1 MSSIRCSHRTSC
13 SSAPPPSTDCSIR
26 AGAVVSPTV
35 ATRLLPDRWGHASDA
50 SHSNLRK
57 QQGRSRSVHAHSRAR
72 RQERNRALGRKRPS
86 IRGIRARRLS
96 PNQRTSPDVAS
107 TQSACRSPPA
117 STRPRLKGAAPT
129 PLAPPTADAAES
141 QSTTSLC
148 SALRPQAEAA
158 VKARMRL
165 LSDEDLLFSKRRGAV
180 ERRCHAFVAMEDR
193 QAKVGESPEIR
204 ARQLC
209 SYGHNSF

>member
-1 MSSIRCSHRTSC
+1 ME
-13 SSAPPPSTDCSIR
+13 AAVPPSCLT
-26 AGAVVSPTV
+26 AN
-35 ATRLLPDRWGHASDA
+35 TREHGSGSLPARGG
-50 SHSNLRK
+50 SH
-57 QQGRSRSVHAHSRAR
+57 GI
-72 RQERNRALGRKRPS
+72 RQERDRALGRKRPS

-129 PLAPPTADAAES
+129 PLAPPTAYAAES